1 MKPMYI
7 GKTKEVY
14 SLEDN
19 TIKLK
24 FKDDVTGEDG
34 VFDTGANT
42 IGLTI
47 DGTGKSGLRV
57 SKYFFEKL
65 KAFNI
70 PTHYISANI
79 KESSMLVKDAEM
91 FGNGLEVICRYKA
104 VGSFYRRYGQYC
116 EEGENLS
123 EFIEFTL
130 KDDLRNDPPI
140 SKDGLIILK
149 LLNKEE
155 YDEIKRLTKEISRI
169 VKDELMKKDLE
180 LYDIKLE
187 FGKDNTGRIMLI
199 DEISGGNMR
208 VYKQGNYIPP
218 LELEPILF
226 N

>member
-1 MKPMYI
+1 
-7 GKTKEVY
+7 
-14 SLEDN
+14 
-19 TIKLK
+19 
-24 FKDDVTGEDG
+24 
-34 VFDTGANT
+34 
-42 IGLTI
+42 
-47 DGTGKSGLRV
+47 
-57 SKYFFEKL
+57 
-65 KAFNI
+65 
-70 PTHYISANI
+70 
-79 KESSMLVKDAEM
+79 MLVKDAEM

-116 EEGENLS
+116 EEGEDLS

-155 YDEIKRLTKEISRI
+155 YDEIKRLTKEISSI
-169 VKDELMKKDLE
+169 VKNELMKKDQELYDIKLKFKKDNKELMKKKLE

-187 FGKDNTGRIMLI
+187 FGKDNTCKIMLI

-208 VYKQGNYIPP
+208 VYKQDNYIPP